1 MKIRTLVLFIIAV
14 CFILFVSCDNESDN
28 LIQYPP
34 IIDDT
39 TNIAEDTTYNFA
51 YEDSILFSS
60 TRELF
65 WTNVQMGSINGTGI
79 RSLCDSLISYD
90 GSWSPNKRKIIFV
103 GSPIYSDHK
112 NWGLYLLELK
122 NYELTRLV
130 PQETK
135 VITASFSADLKYIAY
150 AVFDESLGKK
160 VKLLNNK
167 DGEIIEVTD
176 WIFYDMNVLSW
187 GPDSK
192 RILFDN
198 GYCINIEDHSITRLF
213 SDGPFQI
220 FLPNWSPDG
229 TKVSFSSS
237 KDSQPNLRIYDIST
251 GEIRFLFRQDTLFQ
265 FNSSWSKDSKTI
277 FFDQRPFG
285 NSNGYLCKINIDGG
299 GFVRLT
305 DGSENDWSPRWY
317 K

>member
-135 VITASFSADLKYIAY
+135 VITASFSPDLKYIAY

-285 NSNGYLCKINIDGG
+285 NSNGYLCKINIDGS

>member
-1 MKIRTLVLFIIAV
+1 LVLFIIAV

-90 GSWSPNKRKIIFV
+90 GTWSPNKRKIIFV

-135 VITASFSADLKYIAY
+135 VITASFSPDLKYIAY

-213 SDGPFQI
+213 SDGSFQI

-237 KDSQPNLRIYDIST
+237 NASQPNLRIYDIST

-285 NSNGYLCKINIDGG
+285 NSNGYLCKINIDGS

>member
-1 MKIRTLVLFIIAV
+1 MKNVKWVLISIFTCLMFFFTCDDDSNSLV
-14 CFILFVSCDNESDN
+14 
-28 LIQYPP
+28 P
-34 IIDDT
+34 DT
-39 TNIAEDTTYNFA
+39 EDTSYNFA
-51 YEDSILFSS
+51 YEDSILFNS
-60 TRELF
+60 TRVLHT
-65 WTNVQMGSINGTGI
+65 TNVQIGSINGTGV
-79 RSLCDSLISYD
+79 RSLCDSLVSYG

-103 GSPIYSDHK
+103 GSPLYSNPK
-112 NWGLYLLELK
+112 GWGLYQLELK

-135 VITASFSADLKYIAY
+135 VITASFSPDLKYIAY

-176 WIFYDMNVLSW
+176 WILDDLNVLSW

-198 GYCINIEDHSITRLF
+198 GFCINIEDHSITRLL
-213 SDGPFQI
+213 SDGLFQI

-229 TKVSFSSS
+229 TKVSFCSSNAS
-237 KDSQPNLRIYDIST
+237 EPNLRIYDIST

-265 FNSSWSKDSKTI
+265 FSSSWSKDSKTI

-285 NSNGYLCKINIDGG
+285 DSNSYLCKINIDGS

-305 DGSENDWSPRWY
+305 DGSENDWSPHWY